1 MKNKFITNFTW
12 ELTKEYQDYENVL
25 YGAEDMKPKYFAK
38 HDGDITNVKEIFE
51 RVVKDFEI
59 QDKDYKY
66 LFKVLSNFSL
76 NSLLNYEQDV
86 DFLDFLSRYNFKVG
100 INPEKFKLC
109 N

>member
-1 MKNKFITNFTW
+1 MQNKFITNFTW

-38 HDGDITNVKEIFE
+38 HDGDITDTKEIFE

-59 QDKDYKY
+59 QDKDYQY
-66 LFKVLSNFSL
+66 LFKVLSNLSL
-76 NSLLNYEQDV
+76 NSLLNDEEDYR
-86 DFLDFLSRYNFKVG
+86 FLDFLSRYNFKVG
-100 INPEKFKLC
+100 INTEKFKLC

>member
-1 MKNKFITNFTW
+1 
-12 ELTKEYQDYENVL
+12 
-25 YGAEDMKPKYFAK
+25 MKPKYFAK
-38 HDGDITNVKEIFE
+38 HYGDITDTKEIFE

-66 LFKVLSNFSL
+66 LFKVLFNLSL

-100 INPEKFKLC
+100 INPGKILNFCK
-109 N
+109 